1 MSKTTSDHT
10 MTASTN
16 LLPGLPGPSDLTPQG
31 ASPMQKVHENLRG
44 RYAWATLFGFAGAMA
59 GAIAGYMLVIPLFT
73 STGAVL
79 IKPSIR
85 TVLYPLKEHD
95 APRMFDEYVD
105 AQVATMSSPRVLTM
119 AMQDEQ
125 WKTLKRGLTTESTE
139 QFMDSLVIERGKRS
153 HVIHL
158 AFTDT
163 DAKASADGV
172 AVVIRAYRN
181 IADDVEDQSGIET
194 QRTLGII
201 KSRLNKDLQDLQD
214 RVYEVDPIYS
224 PAALRKMW
232 SFKLEEARQISE
244 SIKETQIALVTF
256 GAATLGGKAEGE
268 EEDVVPLN
276 LPIEQIATRDS
287 HMRLLMT
294 KRQSIE
300 TQLISY
306 SQSLGSSHK
315 TVKRLMAMLADGTR
329 AIMDYKVEYESN
341 PTLASALTTSSSR
354 GLTQSVPELKARQK
368 VLLELQEKTREEM
381 TTMSQ
386 RLRRI
391 DAYEQRIASKEK
403 KLSLV
408 EQRIEEIET
417 EMGPNVDGRVEVI
430 SSGLTEP
437 DPSNDGTRK
446 QVAVAGFGAGGI
458 VGVSI
463 VILIGLLDRRI
474 RNSDDARN
482 RASDVKMLG
491 VLPSLP
497 KDLAD
502 PDHAAIAGYCVHYIR
517 TLLQLGSAAGDK
529 KVIAV
534 TSPAEGSGKTSL
546 TLALGLSFAASGS
559 RTLLIDCDLG
569 RGGLTSRLNA
579 IIRRRVGQ
587 ILERQGLITAE
598 QLNEAL
604 SEAEKTGQRLGET
617 LVARGVLKQSDLSA
631 ALAAQENA
639 QIGLLDAL
647 NDEPFDNCVAETG
660 TPSLY
665 ILPIGGARA
674 HDMSRM
680 SPSTVRHVIDE
691 SRQRFDTIL
700 LDTGP
705 VPGTI
710 ETSIVATEADEV
722 VLVVTRGGNRSH
734 ANKAI
739 QFLESV
745 GATISGLVFNRAA
758 PRDVA
763 RSMTATA
770 SLAPPNEESPED
782 ETDDHGGGEGDGSS
796 PRPRP
801 KNYDPVA
808 QAVARTSNPPR
819 DRP

>member
-1 MSKTTSDHT
+1 MSKTTNDHA
-10 MTASTN
+10 MAASTN
-16 LLPGLPGPSDLTPQG
+16 LLPGLPAPSDLAPQG
-31 ASPMQKVHENLRG
+31 AHPMKKVHENLRG
-44 RYAWATLFGFAGAMA
+44 RYAWATIFGVFGAVA

-105 AQVATMSSPRVLTM
+105 AQVATMSSPRVLDV
-119 AMQDEQ
+119 AMQEPEWTSLD
-125 WKTLKRGLTTESTE
+125 RGITPEATE
-139 QFMDSLVIERGKRS
+139 QFMDSLVIERGRRS

-158 AFTDT
+158 SFTDAN
-163 DAKASADGV
+163 DDASARGV
-172 AVVIRAYRN
+172 TVVIRAYQK
-181 IADDVEDQSGIET
+181 IVKEIET
-194 QRTLGII
+194 GSGAATL
-201 KSRLNKDLQDLQD
+201 SSLQLMRSHLNTELQDLQT
-214 RVYEVDPIYS
+214 RVYEVDPVYS

-232 SFKLEEARQISE
+232 SFKLEEARHISE
-244 SIKETQIALVTF
+244 SIQETQIALVTF
-256 GAATLGGKAEGE
+256 GAATLDGKAEGE
-268 EEDVVPLN
+268 EEDVAPIN
-276 LPIEQIATRDS
+276 LPIEQIAARDS
-287 HMRLLMT
+287 HMRLLMA

-300 TQLISY
+300 TELVSY
-306 SQSLGSSHK
+306 SQSLGSGHK
-315 TVKRLMAMLADGTR
+315 TVKRLMAILTDGNR
-329 AIMDYKVEYESN
+329 AIMDYKGEYESN
-341 PTLASALTTSSSR
+341 PTLSSAPMASSSR
-354 GLTQSVPELKARQK
+354 TLSTQSVPELQARQR

-391 DAYEQRIASKEK
+391 DAYEQRIASKEQ

-408 EQRIEEIET
+408 EQRIEEIQT
-417 EMGPNVDGRVEVI
+417 EMGPDIGGRVEVI
-430 SSGLTEP
+430 SPGLMEP
-437 DPSNDGTRK
+437 GPSNDGMRK

-463 VILIGLLDRRI
+463 VMLIGLLDRRI

-482 RASDVKMLG
+482 RASDVRMLG

-502 PDHAAIAGYCVHYIR
+502 PEHAAIAGYCVHYIR
-517 TLLQLGSAAGDK
+517 TLLQLGSPPGDK

-569 RGGLTSRLNA
+569 GGGLTSRLNA

-598 QLNEAL
+598 QLAEAL
-604 SEAEKTGQRLGET
+604 GEAEKTGQRLGET

-647 NDEPFDNCVAETG
+647 DGESFDNCVAETG

-739 QFLESV
+739 RFLESV

-770 SLAPPNEESPED
+770 SLTSPNEESPED
-782 ETDDHGGGEGDGSS
+782 ETNDHGDGDGS
-796 PRPRP
+796 PQPGR
-801 KNYDPVA
+801 KNYDPVT
-808 QAVARTSNPPR
+808 QAVVRTSNPPR

>member
-10 MTASTN
+10 MAAPTN
-16 LLPGLPGPSDLTPQG
+16 LLPGLPAPSDLAPQG
-31 ASPMQKVHENLRG
+31 AHPMQKVHENLRG
-44 RYAWATLFGFAGAMA
+44 RYAWATIFGLGGAVA
-59 GAIAGYMLVIPLFT
+59 GAIGGYMLVMPLFT

-105 AQVATMSSPRVLTM
+105 AQVATMYSPRVLTM

-125 WKTLKRGLTTESTE
+125 WKTLKRGLSPESTE
-139 QFMDSLVIERGKRS
+139 QFTDSLVIERGKRS

-172 AVVIRAYRN
+172 AVVIRAYQT
-181 IADDVEDQSGIET
+181 IVDDVEDQTGIET
-194 QRTLGII
+194 QRTLEHI

-256 GAATLGGKAEGE
+256 GAATLDGKAEGE
-268 EEDVVPLN
+268 TEDVAPLN
-276 LPIEQIATRDS
+276 LPIEQIAARDS

-294 KRQSIE
+294 KRHSIE
-300 TQLISY
+300 TELISY
-306 SQSLGSSHK
+306 SQSLGPGHK
-315 TVKRLMAMLADGTR
+315 TVKRLMAMLADGNR
-329 AIMDYKVEYESN
+329 AIMAYKVEYESN
-341 PTLASALTTSSSR
+341 PTMASASTTSSSR
-354 GLTQSVPELKARQK
+354 ALSTQSVPELKARQR
-368 VLLELQEKTREEM
+368 VLLELQGKTREEM

-386 RLRRI
+386 RLRLI
-391 DAYEQRIASKEK
+391 DTYEQRIGTKEQ
-403 KLSLV
+403 KLALV
-408 EQRIEEIET
+408 EQRIEEIRT

-430 SSGLTEP
+430 SPGITAP

-463 VILIGLLDRRI
+463 VMLIGLLDRRI
-474 RNSDDARN
+474 RDSDDARN
-482 RASDVKMLG
+482 RTSDVKMLG

-497 KDLAD
+497 KDLTD
-502 PDHAAIAGYCVHYIR
+502 PEHAAIAGYCVHYIR
-517 TLLQLGSAAGDK
+517 TLLQLGSAPGDK

-598 QLNEAL
+598 QLADAL
-604 SEAEKTGQRLGET
+604 VEAEKTGRRLGET

-631 ALAAQENA
+631 ALAAQEDT

-647 NDEPFDNCVAETG
+647 DGETFDNCVAEAG

-691 SRQRFDTIL
+691 SRQRFETIL

-739 QFLESV
+739 RFLESI

-770 SLAPPNEESPED
+770 SLTSPDD
-782 ETDDHGGGEGDGSS
+782 ETDDHGDGKG
-796 PRPRP
+796 PGR

-808 QAVARTSNPPR
+808 QAVVRTSNPPR